1 MATTYFKKYTGK
13 SNSLVDAM
21 KAVGAKDT
29 SLAYRKKIG
38 KLNGIANAGTVQGN
52 TKMLQLLK
60 KGKLIKSK
68 AATPAKKEAKKP
80 AIPAATKNAAKYLA
94 ALQAEHEFIKAH
106 GKKFFYSFT
115 KSKKT
120 FAAAKKTVLA
130 GNRTGITCVV
140 PTRWGL
146 RTMGIDVS
154 GFYGKNGH
162 IAGYKNSMN
171 KYLKRIRSGG
181 PIGLT
186 IKQAVDKGLLHPGDI
201 ICFAGRTHTVTYAG
215 NGYLVFDG
223 GGAAQSRGYQN
234 VGILLDYSKI
244 GAWNTKKISEIVRW
258 K

>member
-1 MATTYFKKYTGK
+1 MMATVYFKKYTGK
-13 SNSLVDAM
+13 SNSIVDAM
-21 KAVGAKDT
+21 KAVGVKDPT
-29 SLAYRKKIG
+29 PEYRKKIA
-38 KLNGIANAGTVQGN
+38 KLNGISGAGTASGN
-52 TKMLQLLK
+52 KKMLALLK
-60 KGKLIKSK
+60 KGKLIK
-68 AATPAKKEAKKP
+68 KKTAAKKP
-80 AIPAATKNAAKYLA
+80 TGKAAQFLA
-94 ALQAEHEFIKAH
+94 ALEEEHNFIKKH
-106 GKKFFYSFT
+106 GKKFFYSFS

-120 FAAAKKTVLA
+120 FKKAMAAVKA
-130 GNRTGITCVV
+130 GNKTGITCVV
-140 PTRWGL
+140 PTRWAL
-146 RTMGIDVS
+146 RKVGIDPS
-154 GFYGKNGH
+154 GFYGKKGKF
-162 IAGYKNSMN
+162 AGYKNSMN